1 MAKFKNELGSL
12 NVSASVFANLA
23 GHAATSCYGVVGMAN
38 KNKTDGI
45 VNLLKKDAID
55 KGVKV
60 TVQEDGV
67 SVDLYIIVEYG
78 VNIKAVCQSIIE
90 RVKYALES
98 ATGFIVKNVT
108 VYVESVRVD

>member
-1 MAKFKNELGSL
+1 MARLINELGSL
-12 NVSASVFANLA
+12 HISSNVFANLA

-45 VNLLKKDAID
+45 VNLLKRDALD

-60 TVQEDGV
+60 TAQEDGV
-67 SVDLYIIVEYG
+67 LIDLYVVIQYG
-78 VNIKAVCQSIIE
+78 VNIQAVCESIIE
-90 RVKYALES
+90 RVKYALEN
-98 ATGFIVKNVT
+98 ATGVIVKNVT